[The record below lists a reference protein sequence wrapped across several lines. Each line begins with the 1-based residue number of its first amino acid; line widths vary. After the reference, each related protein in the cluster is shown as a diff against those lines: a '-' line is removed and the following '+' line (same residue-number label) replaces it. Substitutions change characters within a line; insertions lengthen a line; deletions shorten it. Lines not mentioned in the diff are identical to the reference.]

1 MREAKVNAPTDGAI
15 AESAHVI
22 QEGAGKIVE
31 GAQGVL
37 RGVVQDAS
45 ALARNGMDRAR
56 QTGVRVREQVNHAG
70 ERTVEY
76 IREEPVKSVL
86 IAAAVGAASAGL
98 IAWMSSR
105 SRSQQQSKH

>member
-1 MREAKVNAPTDGAI
+1 MREAKVNAGADSSV

-37 RGVVQDAS
+37 RGVMSDAGT
-45 ALARNGMDRAR
+45 LARNGMDRAR
-56 QTGVRVREQVNHAG
+56 QTGARVREQVGHVS
-70 ERTVEY
+70 ERTVDY

-98 IAWMSSR
+98 IAWMSR
-105 SRSQQQSKH
+105 SRSDR